1 MNPQPAR
8 NRRVLLVRGLLA
20 TAAVWLLAAGAF
32 TGWLAWRGRVV
43 PRAFDPVLWRSAAA
57 RHADEHGRTQR
68 QAMVDDL
75 LARRL
80 RAGMTVREVLE
91 LVGPPDIDPGDEGR
105 QAMNDW
111 VWRMGAERG
120 PFVSGSEW
128 LSVAWDGQ
136 GRVARVWLWNA

>member
-1 MNPQPAR
+1 MKPRMQQAR
-8 NRRVLLVRGLLA
+8 RAVLVRGLLA
-20 TAAVWLLAAGAF
+20 TAAAWLLAAAVF
-32 TGWLAWRGRVV
+32 TGWLAWRARVV
-43 PRAFDPVLWRSAAA
+43 SRPFDPVLWRSAAA
-57 RHADEHGRTQR
+57 RLADDHGRTQR

-75 LARRL
+75 LGQRL

-91 LVGPPDIDPGDEGR
+91 LVGPPDIDPGDEGQ

-111 VWRMGAERG
+111 VWRMGAERD

-136 GRVARVWLWNA
+136 GRVARAWLWNA